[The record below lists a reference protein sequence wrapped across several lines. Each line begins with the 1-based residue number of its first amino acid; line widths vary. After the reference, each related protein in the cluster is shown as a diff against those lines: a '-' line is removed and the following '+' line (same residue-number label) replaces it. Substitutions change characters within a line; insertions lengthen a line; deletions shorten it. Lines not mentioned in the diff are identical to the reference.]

1 MDLSS
6 LRSRGAPTEAFGTT
20 VSLRS
25 ACPGSAYSIVRVI
38 ARARYK
44 VRSPRSEDERGGLLC
59 ARACARARARSR
71 APAGP
76 GFSVSIPTLVHVNI
90 RPSPHAGPLLGSGR
104 HPAGRL
110 GRLCML
116 ICPGLP
122 CVFQNW
128 ADTHTHTHTQTKKTL
143 SIFPPALAPARPG
156 LPCIYLQHH

>member
-20 VSLRS
+20 ASLRS
-25 ACPGSAYSIVRVI
+25 ACPGSAYSIVRVM
-38 ARARYK
+38 RSSSLK
-44 VRSPRSEDERGGLLC
+44 GVRSPRSEDERGGLLC

-76 GFSVSIPTLVHVNI
+76 GFSESIPTLVHVNI

-116 ICPGLP
+116 IWPGLP
-122 CVFQNW
+122 CILQNW
-128 ADTHTHTHTQTKKTL
+128 AHRRTQANKTL
-143 SIFPPALAPARPG
+143 SIFPPAFPRPH
-156 LPCIYLQHH
+156 PHWTPFYLQHH